1 MHYIDNRLDIEEAIR
16 IYDTIRYGEPEE
28 EIQGNRAQRRK
39 AIRDKKKKPN
49 KKRRK
54 K

>member
-1 MHYIDNRLDIEEAIR
+1 MHIDNKLDIDEALR
-16 IYDTIRYGEPEE
+16 FYDRLRYGEPEE

-39 AIRDKKKKPN
+39 AIKDMKKKPN
-49 KKRRK
+49 KKKRRK